1 MHMHMCML
9 QRCMCIFNTLQ
20 VSHRVS
26 LSALRVVACLLVRA
40 SSSAML
46 EPTDQQARRCGG
58 LLLGF
63 PPVEE
68 AEFRLRVFSLCAPM
82 SVFHG
87 SVSFCFAV
95 SMRAEFGISAYTAIA
110 AMDAAYCLIRIAL
123 SVSKKHAVAQRLGV
137 MLWLTYFS
145 GTVIMEALQELS
157 DVDRPFGDTDTK
169 NLATIAFVV
178 KAFGMGLVHGLQG
191 MSQRVIVLAAAL
203 VMVALLVM
211 IGSFKRMKYENEGP
225 MIVTPGV
232 LGLLTSLLL
241 EQALRK
247 GFEWELGGRAALL
260 QRMERLQRENEQG
273 TELVEEVQKA
283 RGFDRELMMAMTF
296 HEVRNPLNGT
306 VGHLRL
312 AKQLVAGMRRG
323 DVIDGNE
330 VRGAIGGAGYG
341 EDSEGDRSAL
351 RALEEEVDQ
360 SIVAT
365 DLAVQ
370 YLGTLATLHGALT
383 GSRELVLAPT
393 ELRELV
399 RSAAA
404 VVRPQLQPGV
414 ELRVE
419 VPEAETHVVTDGL
432 MLMQV
437 LLNLMQNA
445 ARFTKQGFVCVRCS
459 VEQAPGGE
467 LSAKFAVLDS
477 GSGLSDATKATL
489 FDLYSSVGGIGLGMF
504 LSAKLLSL
512 LGSKIE
518 VESPWRSDGPGA
530 AFYFTVDVVP
540 AAASGSEMEPDRVGA
555 RQTSLLSEASP
566 GRVTRA
572 VAVQEVQISIEPSE
586 EDPAETIPGQE
597 AGPYALFEPNLRVL
611 IADDGLTNRR
621 LLRRAFTGN
630 FGQGWLVTEAT
641 SAEEAL
647 TLAIETEFA
656 LIVMDEI
663 FAPGLE
669 AMRGSAAIMELRAHE
684 AQAGARRR
692 AVVVSCTGNA
702 GGHKECVD
710 LKKSGAD
717 LVWGKPMPNFTN
729 NEMQNQLAPYLAA
742 SRTRAQPHAT
752 ET

>member
-1 MHMHMCML
+1 
-9 QRCMCIFNTLQ
+9 
-20 VSHRVS
+20 
-26 LSALRVVACLLVRA
+26 
-40 SSSAML
+40 
-46 EPTDQQARRCGG
+46 
-58 LLLGF
+58 
-63 PPVEE
+63 
-68 AEFRLRVFSLCAPM
+68 
-82 SVFHG
+82 
-87 SVSFCFAV
+87 
-95 SMRAEFGISAYTAIA
+95 
-110 AMDAAYCLIRIAL
+110 
-123 SVSKKHAVAQRLGV
+123 
-137 MLWLTYFS
+137 
-145 GTVIMEALQELS
+145 
-157 DVDRPFGDTDTK
+157 
-169 NLATIAFVV
+169 
-178 KAFGMGLVHGLQG
+178 
-191 MSQRVIVLAAAL
+191 
-203 VMVALLVM
+203 
-211 IGSFKRMKYENEGP
+211 
-225 MIVTPGV
+225 
-232 LGLLTSLLL
+232 
-241 EQALRK
+241 
-247 GFEWELGGRAALL
+247 
-260 QRMERLQRENEQG
+260 MERLQRENEQG

-323 DVIDGNE
+323 DVGFVGGNG
-330 VRGAIGGAGYG
+330 VRDAIGGVGYG
-341 EDSEGDRSAL
+341 ENSEGDRSAL
-351 RALEEEVDQ
+351 GALEEEVDQ

-383 GSRELVLAPT
+383 GSRELALAPT

-432 MLMQV
+432 MLIQV

-445 ARFTKQGFVCVRCS
+445 ARFTKQGFVCVRYS
-459 VEQAPGGE
+459 VEQAPGGG

-530 AFYFTVDVVP
+530 AFYFTVDMVP
-540 AAASGSEMEPDRVGA
+540 AAASGSEIVLEV
-555 RQTSLLSEASP
+555 SP
-566 GRVTRA
+566 GRVT
-572 VAVQEVQISIEPSE
+572 AVQEVQITIEPSA
-586 EDPAETIPGQE
+586 EDPAKAIPGQ
-597 AGPYALFEPNLRVL
+597 AAAPYAPFEPNLRVL
-611 IADDGLTNRR
+611 IADDGQTNRR
-621 LLRRAFTGN
+621 LLRRAFTGF

-669 AMRGSAAIMELRAHE
+669 AMRGSAAIMDLRAHE

-692 AVVVSCTGNA
+692 AVIVSCTGNA
-702 GGHKECVD
+702 GHRECVD

-729 NEMQNQLAPYLAA
+729 DEMQNQLAPYLAA
-742 SRTRAQPHAT
+742 SCTRAQPHAT

>member
-1 MHMHMCML
+1 MKQDGPPAQLPHESYADEA
-9 QRCMCIFNTLQ
+9 TLP
-20 VSHRVS
+20 S
-26 LSALRVVACLLVRA
+26 
-40 SSSAML
+40 
-46 EPTDQQARRCGG
+46 
-58 LLLGF
+58 
-63 PPVEE
+63 PPP
-68 AEFRLRVFSLCAPM
+68 SP
-82 SVFHG
+82 SP
-87 SVSFCFAV
+87 SPNP
-95 SMRAEFGISAYTAIA
+95 
-110 AMDAAYCLIRIAL
+110 D
-123 SVSKKHAVAQRLGV
+123 
-137 MLWLTYFS
+137 
-145 GTVIMEALQELS
+145 
-157 DVDRPFGDTDTK
+157 P
-169 NLATIAFVV
+169 N
-178 KAFGMGLVHGLQG
+178 
-191 MSQRVIVLAAAL
+191 
-203 VMVALLVM
+203 
-211 IGSFKRMKYENEGP
+211 
-225 MIVTPGV
+225 
-232 LGLLTSLLL
+232 
-241 EQALRK
+241 QALRK

-260 QRMERLQRENEQG
+260 QRMESLRRENEQG

-323 DVIDGNE
+323 DVIGGNG
-330 VRGAIGGAGYG
+330 VRDAIGGAGGYG
-341 EDSEGDRSAL
+341 EGSEGDRSAL
-351 RALEEEVDQ
+351 GALEEEVDQ

-365 DLAVQ
+365 ELAVQ

-383 GSRELVLAPT
+383 GSRELALAPT

-399 RSAAA
+399 RTAAA

-419 VPEAETHVVTDGL
+419 VPRAETHVLTDGL

-459 VEQAPGGE
+459 VQQAPDGRV
-467 LSAKFAVLDS
+467 SANFAVLDS

-504 LSAKLLSL
+504 LSGKLLSL

-530 AFYFTVDVVP
+530 AFYFTVNMAEVQ
-540 AAASGSEMEPDRVGA
+540 AAALGSETESDRVGA
-555 RQTSLLSEASP
+555 HQTSEVAP
-566 GRVTRA
+566 DRVTPA
-572 VAVQEVQISIEPSE
+572 LAGVAAVQEVQVAIEPSE
-586 EDPAETIPGQE
+586 EDPGKATPGQ
-597 AGPYALFEPNLRVL
+597 AAAPYAPFEPNLRVL
-611 IADDGLTNRR
+611 IADDGQTNRR
-621 LLRRAFTGN
+621 LLHRAFTGF

-647 TLAIETEFA
+647 ALAIETEFE

-669 AMRGSAAIMELRAHE
+669 AMLGSAAIKDLRAHE
-684 AQAGARRR
+684 AQAGVRRRR

-702 GGHKECVD
+702 GHKECVD
-710 LKKSGAD
+710 LKQSGAD

-729 NEMQNQLAPYLAA
+729 DEMQQQLAPYLAA
-742 SRTRAQPHAT
+742 ACARAQPHAT
-752 ET
+752 EQLD

>member
-1 MHMHMCML
+1 MSATDIWSGIGAAAL
-9 QRCMCIFNTLQ
+9 L
-20 VSHRVS
+20 VGSVA
-26 LSALRVVACLLVRA
+26 LSAVPSVLGGRNTAARCTAVEVIEVLGPALVLFGVAGCSPRHTPPALPVAAQEEVPQKENDSFRKRKLDTLLRRVWAITQFMTTALLILLCRVVAAWAQGAQTTEVYETEAFVIVRETQQVRIPVNTTRCVMRPLQNDGDTGPQALSLQLSLLGIALLVQSARLSASRTDATASLFTLCFHSIFVVGFWISTRDFDYVVRGIKNFIVGWAGLSFQFGLPLYRLYRSSLLEQGLLLVR
-40 SSSAML
+40 
-46 EPTDQQARRCGG
+46 
-58 LLLGF
+58 
-63 PPVEE
+63 
-68 AEFRLRVFSLCAPM
+68 LR
-82 SVFHG
+82 
-87 SVSFCFAV
+87 
-95 SMRAEFGISAYTAIA
+95 
-110 AMDAAYCLIRIAL
+110 
-123 SVSKKHAVAQRLGV
+123 
-137 MLWLTYFS
+137 
-145 GTVIMEALQELS
+145 
-157 DVDRPFGDTDTK
+157 
-169 NLATIAFVV
+169 
-178 KAFGMGLVHGLQG
+178 
-191 MSQRVIVLAAAL
+191 
-203 VMVALLVM
+203 
-211 IGSFKRMKYENEGP
+211 
-225 MIVTPGV
+225 
-232 LGLLTSLLL
+232 
-241 EQALRK
+241 
-247 GFEWELGGRAALL
+247 
-260 QRMERLQRENEQG
+260 RENEQG
-273 TELVEEVQKA
+273 TERVEQVEKA

-312 AKQLVAGMRRG
+312 AKQLVVGMRRG
-323 DVIDGNE
+323 DTGG
-330 VRGAIGGAGYG
+330 GATAASGGAGG
-341 EDSEGDRSAL
+341 GVCGDGGVGGISQGGAAGSGAL
-351 RALEEEVDQ
+351 GALEEEVDL

-365 DLAVQ
+365 ELAVQ

-383 GSRELVLAPT
+383 GSRELALAPT
-393 ELRELV
+393 ELTGLV

-432 MLMQV
+432 MLIQV

-445 ARFTKQGFVCVRCS
+445 ARFTKQGFVCMRYS
-459 VEQAPGGE
+459 VEQAPGGG

-518 VESPWRSDGPGA
+518 VESPWRSDEPGA
-530 AFYFTVDVVP
+530 AFYFTVDMVP
-540 AAASGSEMEPDRVGA
+540 AAASGSEIVLEV
-555 RQTSLLSEASP
+555 SP
-566 GRVTRA
+566 GRVT
-572 VAVQEVQISIEPSE
+572 AVQEVQITIEPSA
-586 EDPAETIPGQE
+586 EDPAKAIPGQ
-597 AGPYALFEPNLRVL
+597 AAAPYAPFEPNLRVL
-611 IADDGLTNRR
+611 IADDGQTNRR
-621 LLRRAFTGN
+621 LLRRAFTGF

-669 AMRGSAAIMELRAHE
+669 AMRGSAAIMDLRARE

-692 AVVVSCTGNA
+692 AVIVSCTGNA
-702 GGHKECVD
+702 GHRECVD

-729 NEMQNQLAPYLAA
+729 DEMQNQLAPYLAA
-742 SRTRAQPHAT
+742 SRR

>member
-1 MHMHMCML
+1 
-9 QRCMCIFNTLQ
+9 
-20 VSHRVS
+20 
-26 LSALRVVACLLVRA
+26 
-40 SSSAML
+40 ML

-87 SVSFCFAV
+87 CVSFCFAV

-123 SVSKKHAVAQRLGV
+123 SVSNVMSKKHAVAQRLGV

-157 DVDRPFGDTDTK
+157 DVDRPFGDADTK

-191 MSQRVIVLAAAL
+191 MPQRVIVLTAAL
-203 VMVALLVM
+203 VIVALLVM

-330 VRGAIGGAGYG
+330 VRGAIGAGYG
-341 EDSEGDRSAL
+341 ENSEGDRSAL
-351 RALEEEVDQ
+351 TALEEEVDQ

-383 GSRELVLAPT
+383 GSRKLVLAPT

-432 MLMQV
+432 MLIQV

-445 ARFTKQGFVCVRCS
+445 ARFTKQGFVCVRYS
-459 VEQAPGGE
+459 VEQAPGGG

-530 AFYFTVDVVP
+530 AFYFTVDMVP
-540 AAASGSEMEPDRVGA
+540 AAASGSEIVLEV
-555 RQTSLLSEASP
+555 SP
-566 GRVTRA
+566 GRVT
-572 VAVQEVQISIEPSE
+572 AVQEVQITIEPSA
-586 EDPAETIPGQE
+586 EDPAKAIPRQ
-597 AGPYALFEPNLRVL
+597 AAAPYAPFEPNLRVL
-611 IADDGLTNRR
+611 IADDGQTNRR
-621 LLRRAFTGN
+621 LLRRAFTGF

-669 AMRGSAAIMELRAHE
+669 AMRGSAAIMDLRAHE

-692 AVVVSCTGNA
+692 AVIVSCTGNA
-702 GGHKECVD
+702 GHRECVD

-729 NEMQNQLAPYLAA
+729 DEMQNQLAPYLAA
-742 SRTRAQPHAT
+742 SRR